1 MPKAA
6 VFATNVVWGFH
17 HESFIM
23 FECQLRKRTSG
34 KYLYKSIRS
43 HRRCKKKIK
52 GDRRICNDIYY
63 QLCLSMWSSLA
74 TWQPFDKD
82 FCQGIKK

>member
-6 VFATNVVWGFH
+6 VFATNVVWDFVTRV
-17 HESFIM
+17 IM

-43 HRRCKKKIK
+43 HRRCKK
-52 GDRRICNDIYY
+52 N
-63 QLCLSMWSSLA
+63 
-74 TWQPFDKD
+74 
-82 FCQGIKK
+82 